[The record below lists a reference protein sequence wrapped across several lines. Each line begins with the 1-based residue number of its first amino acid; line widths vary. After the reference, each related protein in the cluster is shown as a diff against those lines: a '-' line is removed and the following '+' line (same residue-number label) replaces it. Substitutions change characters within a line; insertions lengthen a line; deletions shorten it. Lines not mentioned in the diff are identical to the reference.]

1 MSRSLERARGADP
14 VPTQSLRL
22 NQSPPARHQRSPPA
36 LAPLQPASAGANGAH
51 DDDRGA
57 GVTVSK
63 EMVRLRLY
71 ALCLAG
77 DMAGLFCAF
86 LTANYFVLGA
96 LWGEPGKPHGLVMFA
111 MVAPLYAL
119 LAVQGGAYG
128 INTIDHL
135 RRGIVRALW
144 ALAQAALLMLL
155 IVYLGKIAEQLS
167 RLTFLIGLML
177 GALALG
183 LVRIAVARLAV
194 NLLGGVPHLTAVI
207 MDGIAIATGSH
218 ASVISADAANL
229 HPKRHDAD
237 MAARLA
243 GAVGMAERVIVACPM
258 DRMDDWSAALKS
270 LSARGEIVVPE
281 LLRFAPARVDQF
293 DGQPTIIVAGGP
305 LQFRDRLIKR
315 LFDLVVAAVAII
327 LLSPVLIGA
336 ALAVRLT
343 SPGPALFR
351 QPRIGKDARPFAIY
365 KFRSMRTEASDHQ
378 AATLTRRDDD
388 RVTPVGAFLRR
399 TSIDELP
406 QLFNVLKGDMSIVGP
421 RPHAAAAKAGNSL
434 YWEVDARYWARHCI
448 KPGMTGL
455 AQVRGHRG
463 STDHHQDLIDRLQS
477 DLEYVSD
484 WSIWRDLRII
494 VATLGVLVHHKA
506 Y

>member
-1 MSRSLERARGADP
+1 
-14 VPTQSLRL
+14 
-22 NQSPPARHQRSPPA
+22 
-36 LAPLQPASAGANGAH
+36 
-51 DDDRGA
+51 
-57 GVTVSK
+57 
-63 EMVRLRLY
+63 MVRLRLY

-86 LTANYFVLGA
+86 LAANYFVLGA

-167 RLTFLIGLML
+167 RLTFITGLLL
-177 GALALG
+177 GALALA

-194 NLLGGVPHLTAVI
+194 SLLGGVPHLTAVI
-207 MDGIAIATGSH
+207 MDGVAIATASH

-229 HPKRHDAD
+229 HPERHDAD

-365 KFRSMRTEASDHQ
+365 KFRSMRAEASDHQ

-421 RPHAAAAKAGNSL
+421 RPHAAAARAGDSL

>member
-1 MSRSLERARGADP
+1 M
-14 VPTQSLRL
+14 
-22 NQSPPARHQRSPPA
+22 
-36 LAPLQPASAGANGAH
+36 QPMMMHNSSM
-51 DDDRGA
+51 
-57 GVTVSK
+57 TVSK

-86 LTANYFVLGA
+86 LAANWFVLGA
-96 LWGEPGKPHGLVMFA
+96 LWGEPGKPHGIVMFA

-167 RLTFLIGLML
+167 RLTFVTGLGL
-177 GALALG
+177 GAVALAL
-183 LVRIAVARLAV
+183 VRVAVARLAV
-194 NLLGGVPHLTAVI
+194 SLLGGVPHLTAVI
-207 MDGIAIATGSH
+207 LDGVTIATGFH
-218 ASVISADAANL
+218 ASIIDADAANL
-229 HPKRHDAD
+229 HPERHDAD

-258 DRMDDWSAALKS
+258 ERMDDWSAALKS

-293 DGQPTIIVAGGP
+293 DSQPTIIVAGGP

-315 LFDLVVAAVAII
+315 LFDLIVAGTATI
-327 LLSPVLIGA
+327 LLLPVLIGA

-351 QPRIGKDARPFAIY
+351 QPRIGKDARSFSIY
-365 KFRSMRTEASDHQ
+365 KFRSMRTDASDHQ

-388 RVTPVGAFLRR
+388 RVTRVGAFLRR

-434 YWEVDARYWARHCI
+434 YWEVDPRYWARHCI

-484 WSIWRDLRII
+484 WSIWRDMRII

>member
-1 MSRSLERARGADP
+1 
-14 VPTQSLRL
+14 
-22 NQSPPARHQRSPPA
+22 
-36 LAPLQPASAGANGAH
+36 
-51 DDDRGA
+51 
-57 GVTVSK
+57 
-63 EMVRLRLY
+63 MVRLRLY

-86 LTANYFVLGA
+86 LAANWFVLGA

-167 RLTFLIGLML
+167 RLTFITGLLL
-177 GALALG
+177 GALALA

-194 NLLGGVPHLTAVI
+194 SLLGGVPHLTAVI
-207 MDGIAIATGSH
+207 MDGVAIATASH

-229 HPKRHDAD
+229 HPERHDAD

-315 LFDLVVAAVAII
+315 LFDLVVAAIAII

-365 KFRSMRTEASDHQ
+365 KFRSMRAEASDHQ

-421 RPHAAAAKAGNSL
+421 RPHAAAARAGDSL

>member
-1 MSRSLERARGADP
+1 MIMQGASL
-14 VPTQSLRL
+14 
-22 NQSPPARHQRSPPA
+22 
-36 LAPLQPASAGANGAH
+36 
-51 DDDRGA
+51 
-57 GVTVSK
+57 TVSK
-63 EMVRLRLY
+63 EIVRLRLY

-77 DMAGLFCAF
+77 DMAGLFIAF
-86 LTANYFVLGA
+86 LLANWLVVGA
-96 LWGEPGKPHGLVMFA
+96 FLGEPGKPHGLVMFS

-128 INTIDHL
+128 INTLDRV
-135 RRGIVRALW
+135 RRGIFRALL

-167 RLTFLIGLML
+167 RLTFLTGLLL
-177 GALALG
+177 GAATLAL
-183 LVRIAVARLAV
+183 VRLAVARLAV
-194 NLLGGVPHLTAVI
+194 RLLGDVPHLTAVI
-207 MDGIAIATGSH
+207 MDGVAIETGAH
-218 ASVISADAANL
+218 MEVIQADAANL
-229 HPKRHDAD
+229 HPERHDAD

-243 GAVGMAERVIVACPM
+243 AAVGMAERVIVACPLE
-258 DRMDDWSAALKS
+258 RMDDWSAALKS

-281 LLRFAPARVDQF
+281 LLRFAPARVDEF

-315 LFDLVVAAVAII
+315 LFDILVATIATIA
-327 LLSPVLIGA
+327 LSPVLFGA
-336 ALAVRLT
+336 ALAVKLT
-343 SPGPALFR
+343 SPGPILFR
-351 QPRIGKDARPFAIY
+351 QPRIGKDGRPFSIY
-365 KFRSMRTEASDHQ
+365 KFRSMRTEASDHK
-378 AATLTRRDDD
+378 AATLTKRDDD
-388 RVTPVGAFLRR
+388 RVTRVGAFLRK

-406 QLFNVLKGDMSIVGP
+406 QLFNVLNGDMSVVGP
-421 RPHAAAAKAGNSL
+421 RPHAAAAKAGDSL
-434 YWEVDARYWARHCI
+434 YWEVDARYWERHCI

-463 STDHHQDLIDRLQS
+463 ATDHHQDLIDRLQS

>member
-1 MSRSLERARGADP
+1 
-14 VPTQSLRL
+14 
-22 NQSPPARHQRSPPA
+22 
-36 LAPLQPASAGANGAH
+36 
-51 DDDRGA
+51 
-57 GVTVSK
+57 
-63 EMVRLRLY
+63 MVRLRLY

-86 LTANYFVLGA
+86 LAANYFVLGA

-167 RLTFLIGLML
+167 RLTFLAGLLL
-177 GALALG
+177 GALALA

-194 NLLGGVPHLTAVI
+194 SLLGGVPHLTAVI
-207 MDGIAIATGSH
+207 MDGVAIATGSH

-229 HPKRHDAD
+229 HPERHDAD

-365 KFRSMRTEASDHQ
+365 KFRSMRAEASDHQ

-421 RPHAAAAKAGNSL
+421 RPHAAAARAGDSL
-434 YWEVDARYWARHCI
+434 YWEVDARYWARHGI

>member
-1 MSRSLERARGADP
+1 MIMQGASL
-14 VPTQSLRL
+14 
-22 NQSPPARHQRSPPA
+22 
-36 LAPLQPASAGANGAH
+36 
-51 DDDRGA
+51 
-57 GVTVSK
+57 TVSK
-63 EMVRLRLY
+63 EIVRLRLY

-77 DMAGLFCAF
+77 DMAGLFIAF
-86 LTANYFVLGA
+86 LLANWLVVGA
-96 LWGEPGKPHGLVMFA
+96 FLGEPGKPHGLVMFS
-111 MVAPLYAL
+111 MVAPLYAI

-128 INTIDHL
+128 INTLDRV
-135 RRGIVRALW
+135 RRGIFRALL

-167 RLTFLIGLML
+167 RLTFLTGLLL
-177 GALALG
+177 GAATLAL
-183 LVRIAVARLAV
+183 VRLAVARLAV
-194 NLLGGVPHLTAVI
+194 RLLGDVPHLTAVI
-207 MDGIAIATGSH
+207 MDGVAIETGAH
-218 ASVISADAANL
+218 MELIQADAANL
-229 HPKRHDAD
+229 HPERHDAD

-243 GAVGMAERVIVACPM
+243 AAVGMAERVIVACPLE
-258 DRMDDWSAALKS
+258 RMDDWSAALKS

-281 LLRFAPARVDQF
+281 LLRFAPARVDEF

-315 LFDLVVAAVAII
+315 LFDILVATIATIA
-327 LLSPVLIGA
+327 LSPVLIGA
-336 ALAVRLT
+336 ALAVKLT
-343 SPGPALFR
+343 SPGPILFR
-351 QPRIGKDARPFAIY
+351 QPRIGKDGRPFSIY
-365 KFRSMRTEASDHQ
+365 KFRSMRTEASDHK

-388 RVTPVGAFLRR
+388 RVTRVGAFLRK

-406 QLFNVLKGDMSIVGP
+406 QLFNVLNGDMSVVGP
-421 RPHAAAAKAGNSL
+421 RPHAAAAKAGDSL
-434 YWEVDARYWARHCI
+434 YWEVDARYWERHCI

-463 STDHHQDLIDRLQS
+463 ATDHHQDLIDRLQS

>member
-1 MSRSLERARGADP
+1 MIMQGASL
-14 VPTQSLRL
+14 
-22 NQSPPARHQRSPPA
+22 
-36 LAPLQPASAGANGAH
+36 
-51 DDDRGA
+51 
-57 GVTVSK
+57 TVSK
-63 EMVRLRLY
+63 EIVRLRLY

-77 DMAGLFCAF
+77 DMAGLFIAF
-86 LTANYFVLGA
+86 LLANWLVVGA
-96 LWGEPGKPHGLVMFA
+96 FLGEPGKPHGLVMFS
-111 MVAPLYAL
+111 MVAPLYAI

-128 INTIDHL
+128 INTLDRV
-135 RRGIVRALW
+135 RRGIFRALL

-167 RLTFLIGLML
+167 RLTFLTGLLL
-177 GALALG
+177 GAATLAL
-183 LVRIAVARLAV
+183 VRLAVARLAV
-194 NLLGGVPHLTAVI
+194 RLLGDVPHLTAVI
-207 MDGIAIATGSH
+207 MDGVAIETGTH
-218 ASVISADAANL
+218 MEVIQADTANL
-229 HPKRHDAD
+229 HPERHDAD

-243 GAVGMAERVIVACPM
+243 AAVGMAERVIVACPLE
-258 DRMDDWSAALKS
+258 RMDDWSAALKS

-281 LLRFAPARVDQF
+281 LLRFAPARVDEF

-315 LFDLVVAAVAII
+315 LFDIIVATIATIA
-327 LLSPVLIGA
+327 LSPVLFGA
-336 ALAVRLT
+336 ALAVKLT
-343 SPGPALFR
+343 SPGPILFR
-351 QPRIGKDARPFAIY
+351 QPRIGKDGRPFSIY
-365 KFRSMRTEASDHQ
+365 KFRSMRTEASDHK

-388 RVTPVGAFLRR
+388 RVTRVGAFLRK

-406 QLFNVLKGDMSIVGP
+406 QLFNVLNGDMSVVGP
-421 RPHAAAAKAGNSL
+421 RPHAAAAKAGDSL
-434 YWEVDARYWARHCI
+434 YWEVDARYWERHCI

-463 STDHHQDLIDRLQS
+463 ATDHHQDLIDRLQS

>member
-1 MSRSLERARGADP
+1 M
-14 VPTQSLRL
+14 
-22 NQSPPARHQRSPPA
+22 
-36 LAPLQPASAGANGAH
+36 
-51 DDDRGA
+51 
-57 GVTVSK
+57 TVSK
-63 EMVRLRLY
+63 EIVRLRLY

-77 DMAGLFCAF
+77 DMAGLFIAF
-86 LTANYFVLGA
+86 LLANWLVVGA
-96 LWGEPGKPHGLVMFA
+96 FLGEPGKPHGLVMFS
-111 MVAPLYAL
+111 MVAPLYAI

-128 INTIDHL
+128 INTLDRV
-135 RRGIVRALW
+135 RRGIFRALL

-167 RLTFLIGLML
+167 RLTFLTGLLL
-177 GALALG
+177 GAATLAL
-183 LVRIAVARLAV
+183 VRLAVARLAV
-194 NLLGGVPHLTAVI
+194 RLLGDVPHLTAVI
-207 MDGIAIATGSH
+207 MDGVAIETGAH
-218 ASVISADAANL
+218 MEVIQADAANL
-229 HPKRHDAD
+229 HPERHDAD

-243 GAVGMAERVIVACPM
+243 AAVGMAERVIVACPLE
-258 DRMDDWSAALKS
+258 RMDDWSAALKS

-281 LLRFAPARVDQF
+281 LLRFAPARVDEF

-315 LFDLVVAAVAII
+315 LFDILVATIATIA
-327 LLSPVLIGA
+327 LSPVLFGA
-336 ALAVRLT
+336 ALAVKLT
-343 SPGPALFR
+343 SPGPILFR
-351 QPRIGKDARPFAIY
+351 QPRIGKDGRPFSIY
-365 KFRSMRTEASDHQ
+365 KFRSMRTEASDHK
-378 AATLTRRDDD
+378 AATLTKRDDD
-388 RVTPVGAFLRR
+388 RVTRVGAFLRK

-406 QLFNVLKGDMSIVGP
+406 QLFNVLNGDMSVVGP
-421 RPHAAAAKAGNSL
+421 RPHAAAAKAGDSL
-434 YWEVDARYWARHCI
+434 YWEVDARYWERHCI

-463 STDHHQDLIDRLQS
+463 ATDHHQDLINRLQS

>member
-1 MSRSLERARGADP
+1 MIMQGASL
-14 VPTQSLRL
+14 
-22 NQSPPARHQRSPPA
+22 
-36 LAPLQPASAGANGAH
+36 
-51 DDDRGA
+51 
-57 GVTVSK
+57 TVSK
-63 EMVRLRLY
+63 EIVRLRLY

-77 DMAGLFCAF
+77 DMAGLFIAF
-86 LTANYFVLGA
+86 LLANFLVVGA
-96 LWGEPGKPHGLVMFA
+96 FLGEPGKPHGLVMFS
-111 MVAPLYAL
+111 MVAPLYAI

-128 INTIDHL
+128 INTLDRV
-135 RRGIVRALW
+135 RRGIFRALL

-167 RLTFLIGLML
+167 RLTFLTGLLL
-177 GALALG
+177 GAATLAL
-183 LVRIAVARLAV
+183 VRLAVARLAV
-194 NLLGGVPHLTAVI
+194 RLLGDVPHLTAVI
-207 MDGIAIATGSH
+207 MDGVAIETGAH
-218 ASVISADAANL
+218 MEVIQADAANL
-229 HPKRHDAD
+229 HPERHDAD

-243 GAVGMAERVIVACPM
+243 AAVGMAERVIVACPLE
-258 DRMDDWSAALKS
+258 RMDDWSAALKS

-281 LLRFAPARVDQF
+281 LLRFAPARVDEF

-315 LFDLVVAAVAII
+315 LFDIIVATIATIA
-327 LLSPVLIGA
+327 LSPVLFGA
-336 ALAVRLT
+336 ALAVKLT
-343 SPGPALFR
+343 SPGPILFR
-351 QPRIGKDARPFAIY
+351 QPRIGKDGRPFSIY
-365 KFRSMRTEASDHQ
+365 KFRSMRTEASDHK

-388 RVTPVGAFLRR
+388 RVTRVGAFLRK

-406 QLFNVLKGDMSIVGP
+406 QLFNVLNGDMSVVGP
-421 RPHAAAAKAGNSL
+421 RPHAAAAKAGDSL
-434 YWEVDARYWARHCI
+434 YWEVDARYWERHCI

-463 STDHHQDLIDRLQS
+463 ATDHHQDLIDRLQS

>member
-1 MSRSLERARGADP
+1 M
-14 VPTQSLRL
+14 
-22 NQSPPARHQRSPPA
+22 
-36 LAPLQPASAGANGAH
+36 QPAAPGANGAH
-51 DDDRGA
+51 GDNQGA
-57 GVTVSK
+57 PVTVSK
-63 EMVRLRLY
+63 EVVRLRLY

-86 LTANYFVLGA
+86 LAANWFVLGA

-128 INTIDHL
+128 INTL
-135 RRGIVRALW
+135 ERVRRGIVRALW

-167 RLTFLIGLML
+167 RLTFITG
-177 GALALG
+177 LG
-183 LVRIAVARLAV
+183 LSAVTVALVRVAVARLAV
-194 NLLGGVPHLTAVI
+194 RLLGDVPHLTAVI
-207 MDGIAIATGSH
+207 LDGVSITVGPHMDLID
-218 ASVISADAANL
+218 ADAANL
-229 HPKRHDAD
+229 HPERHDAD

-243 GAVGMAERVIVACPM
+243 AVVGMAERVIVACPL
-258 DRMDDWSAALKS
+258 DRMADWSAALKS

-281 LLRFAPARVDQF
+281 LLRFAPARIDQF

-305 LQFRDRLIKR
+305 LHFRDRLIKR
-315 LFDLVVAAVAII
+315 LFDLIVATVATI

-336 ALAVRLT
+336 ALVVRLT

-351 QPRIGKDARPFAIY
+351 QPRIGKDARPFSIY
-365 KFRSMRTEASDHQ
+365 KFRSMRTETSDHQ
-378 AATLTRRDDD
+378 AATLTRRDDA
-388 RVTPVGAFLRR
+388 RLTKVGAFLRK

-406 QLFNVLKGDMSIVGP
+406 QLLNVLKGDMSIVGP
-421 RPHAAAAKAGNSL
+421 RPHAAAAKAGDSL

-484 WSIWRDLRII
+484 WSVWRDLRII

>member
-1 MSRSLERARGADP
+1 MIMQGASL
-14 VPTQSLRL
+14 
-22 NQSPPARHQRSPPA
+22 
-36 LAPLQPASAGANGAH
+36 
-51 DDDRGA
+51 
-57 GVTVSK
+57 TVSK
-63 EMVRLRLY
+63 EIVRLRLY

-77 DMAGLFCAF
+77 DMAGLFIAF
-86 LTANYFVLGA
+86 LLANWLVVGA
-96 LWGEPGKPHGLVMFA
+96 FLGEPGKPHGLVMFS
-111 MVAPLYAL
+111 MVAPLYAI

-128 INTIDHL
+128 INTLDRV
-135 RRGIVRALW
+135 RRGIFRALL

-167 RLTFLIGLML
+167 RLTFLTGLLL
-177 GALALG
+177 GAATLAL
-183 LVRIAVARLAV
+183 VRLAVARLAV
-194 NLLGGVPHLTAVI
+194 RLLGDVPHLTAVI
-207 MDGIAIATGSH
+207 MDGVAIETGAH
-218 ASVISADAANL
+218 MEVIQADAANL
-229 HPKRHDAD
+229 HPERHDAD

-243 GAVGMAERVIVACPM
+243 AAVGMAERVIVACPLE
-258 DRMDDWSAALKS
+258 RMDDWSAALKS

-281 LLRFAPARVDQF
+281 LLRFAPARVDEF

-315 LFDLVVAAVAII
+315 LFDIIVATIATIA
-327 LLSPVLIGA
+327 LSPVLIGA
-336 ALAVRLT
+336 ALAVKLT
-343 SPGPALFR
+343 SPGPILFR
-351 QPRIGKDARPFAIY
+351 QPRIGKDGRPFSIY
-365 KFRSMRTEASDHQ
+365 KFRSMRTEASDHK
-378 AATLTRRDDD
+378 AVTLTKRDDD
-388 RVTPVGAFLRR
+388 RVTRVGAFLRK

-406 QLFNVLKGDMSIVGP
+406 QLFNVLNGDMSVVGP
-421 RPHAAAAKAGNSL
+421 RPHAAAAKAGDSL
-434 YWEVDARYWARHCI
+434 YWEVDARYWERHCI

-463 STDHHQDLIDRLQS
+463 ATDHHQDLIDRLQS

>member
-1 MSRSLERARGADP
+1 MNMQGASL
-14 VPTQSLRL
+14 
-22 NQSPPARHQRSPPA
+22 
-36 LAPLQPASAGANGAH
+36 
-51 DDDRGA
+51 
-57 GVTVSK
+57 TVSK
-63 EMVRLRLY
+63 EIVRLRLY

-77 DMAGLFCAF
+77 DMAGLFIAF
-86 LTANYFVLGA
+86 LLANWLVVGA
-96 LWGEPGKPHGLVMFA
+96 FLGEPGKPHGLVMFS
-111 MVAPLYAL
+111 MVAPLYAI

-128 INTIDHL
+128 INTLDRM
-135 RRGIVRALW
+135 RRGIFRALL

-167 RLTFLIGLML
+167 RLTFLTGLLL
-177 GALALG
+177 GAATLAL
-183 LVRIAVARLAV
+183 VRLAVARLAV
-194 NLLGGVPHLTAVI
+194 RLLGDVPHLTAVI
-207 MDGIAIATGSH
+207 MDGVAIETGAH
-218 ASVISADAANL
+218 MEVIQADAANL
-229 HPKRHDAD
+229 HPERHDAD

-243 GAVGMAERVIVACPM
+243 AAVGMAERVIVACPLE
-258 DRMDDWSAALKS
+258 RMDDWSAALKS

-281 LLRFAPARVDQF
+281 LLRFAPARVDEF

-315 LFDLVVAAVAII
+315 LFDILVATIATIA
-327 LLSPVLIGA
+327 LSPVLFGA
-336 ALAVRLT
+336 ALAVKLT
-343 SPGPALFR
+343 SPGPVLFR
-351 QPRIGKDARPFAIY
+351 QPRIGKDGRPFSIY
-365 KFRSMRTEASDHQ
+365 KFRSMRTEASDHK

-388 RVTPVGAFLRR
+388 RVTRVGAFLRK

-406 QLFNVLKGDMSIVGP
+406 QLFNVLNGDMSVVGP
-421 RPHAAAAKAGNSL
+421 RPHAAAAKAGDSL
-434 YWEVDARYWARHCI
+434 YWEVDARYWERHCI

-463 STDHHQDLIDRLQS
+463 ATDHHQDLIDRLQS

>member
-1 MSRSLERARGADP
+1 MNMQGASL
-14 VPTQSLRL
+14 
-22 NQSPPARHQRSPPA
+22 
-36 LAPLQPASAGANGAH
+36 
-51 DDDRGA
+51 
-57 GVTVSK
+57 TVSK
-63 EMVRLRLY
+63 EIVRLRLY

-77 DMAGLFCAF
+77 DMAGLFIAF
-86 LTANYFVLGA
+86 LLANWLVVGA
-96 LWGEPGKPHGLVMFA
+96 FLGEPGKPHGLVMFS
-111 MVAPLYAL
+111 MVAPLYAI

-128 INTIDHL
+128 INTLDRV
-135 RRGIVRALW
+135 RRGIFRALL

-167 RLTFLIGLML
+167 RLTFLTGLLL
-177 GALALG
+177 GAATLAL
-183 LVRIAVARLAV
+183 VRLAVARLAV
-194 NLLGGVPHLTAVI
+194 RLLGDVPHLTAVI
-207 MDGIAIATGSH
+207 MDGVAIETGAH
-218 ASVISADAANL
+218 MEVIQADAANL
-229 HPKRHDAD
+229 HPERHDAD

-243 GAVGMAERVIVACPM
+243 AAVGMAERVIVACPLE
-258 DRMDDWSAALKS
+258 RMDDWSAALKS

-281 LLRFAPARVDQF
+281 LLRFAPARVDEF

-315 LFDLVVAAVAII
+315 LFDILVATIATIA
-327 LLSPVLIGA
+327 LSPVLFGA
-336 ALAVRLT
+336 ALAVKLT
-343 SPGPALFR
+343 SPGPVLFR
-351 QPRIGKDARPFAIY
+351 QPRIGKDGRPFSIY
-365 KFRSMRTEASDHQ
+365 KFRSMRTEASDHK

-388 RVTPVGAFLRR
+388 RVTRVGAFLRK

-406 QLFNVLKGDMSIVGP
+406 QLFNVLNGDMSVVGP
-421 RPHAAAAKAGNSL
+421 RPHAAAAKAGDSL
-434 YWEVDARYWARHCI
+434 YWEVDARYWERHCI

-463 STDHHQDLIDRLQS
+463 ATDHHQDLIDRLQS

>member
-1 MSRSLERARGADP
+1 MIMQGASL
-14 VPTQSLRL
+14 
-22 NQSPPARHQRSPPA
+22 
-36 LAPLQPASAGANGAH
+36 
-51 DDDRGA
+51 
-57 GVTVSK
+57 TVSK
-63 EMVRLRLY
+63 EIVRLRLY

-77 DMAGLFCAF
+77 DMAGLFIAF
-86 LTANYFVLGA
+86 LLANWLVVGA
-96 LWGEPGKPHGLVMFA
+96 FLGEPGKPHGLVMFS
-111 MVAPLYAL
+111 MVAPLYAI

-128 INTIDHL
+128 INTLDRV
-135 RRGIVRALW
+135 RRGIFRALL

-167 RLTFLIGLML
+167 RLTFLTGLLL
-177 GALALG
+177 GAATLAL
-183 LVRIAVARLAV
+183 VRLAVARLAV
-194 NLLGGVPHLTAVI
+194 RLLGDVPHLTAVI
-207 MDGIAIATGSH
+207 MDGVAIETGAH
-218 ASVISADAANL
+218 MEVIQADAANL
-229 HPKRHDAD
+229 HPERHDAD

-243 GAVGMAERVIVACPM
+243 AAVGMAERVIVACPLE
-258 DRMDDWSAALKS
+258 RMDDWSAALKS

-281 LLRFAPARVDQF
+281 LLRFAPARVDEF

-315 LFDLVVAAVAII
+315 LFDILVATIATIA
-327 LLSPVLIGA
+327 LSPVLIGA
-336 ALAVRLT
+336 ALAVKLT
-343 SPGPALFR
+343 SPGPILFR
-351 QPRIGKDARPFAIY
+351 QPRIGKDGRPFSIY
-365 KFRSMRTEASDHQ
+365 KFRSMRTEASDHK

-388 RVTPVGAFLRR
+388 RVTRVGAFLRK

-406 QLFNVLKGDMSIVGP
+406 QLFNVLNGDMSVVGP
-421 RPHAAAAKAGNSL
+421 RPHAAAAKAGDSL
-434 YWEVDARYWARHCI
+434 YWEVDARYWERHCI

-463 STDHHQDLIDRLQS
+463 ATDHHQDLIDRLQS